1 MIKSW
6 IFFAILFIVTIISPS
21 AHSQDEYGNLRLPKY
36 RLEGNGT
43 SFTIE
48 SGSHKVVRM
57 DHRSDLKLVESDK
70 NFNHAV
76 RRGNTIIATGDV
88 STFAMLRTLSLDQLN
103 LPSEALHDMSL
114 SQLDAAIL
122 RLGDVRMRIAFNG
135 KEEWLDEAAS
145 VHTVFN
151 NGNTQYTIQ
160 SATFTGLKF
169 KITVSQA
176 SDWGMTAKVVVLN
189 KMTIPASLQIT
200 FNYGRSDIINRTF
213 SADYFKLTDRVKE
226 NELFIHDSIAVL
238 HQKGQVFRTAATTWP
253 AVHPQNIDTTA
264 NFNLSMNVAAH
275 KSDSVYFIAAQ
286 SDNEKVLFTHLNS
299 VRDPELL
306 LFESHKYYTD
316 MLAPYN
322 ISTPSQI
329 LDAGFRTAIVNLDC
343 VHNNG
348 KAWFEGIHWWPA
360 YWTNNYQISAAI
372 SLNQMDKA
380 RSAFRFLNTKERG
393 LCTVVSSNGQPADS
407 VTEDGIPYYI
417 YELSQYIDCTRDTA
431 LLNELWPALSRG
443 IDEVWKVR
451 DDNNN
456 SLLNWHMGCNAFLY
470 QADHLQLPGDAA
482 SPSLIMAAMLEKAA
496 WMAEI
501 IGKTSNARKWRER
514 SEKMYKL
521 LLPMLWNKESGV
533 LYSHLDQQN
542 IAHLGHYYTDMIFP
556 SLYTRLP
563 EIVGWQS
570 LDYLKQSLCFESRT
584 GINHDPV
591 LLMRVGDLKPTI
603 FGNDNVMPVQMAEAS
618 RAFFK
623 TGDNSTG
630 FRLLESVA
638 LAGTVHTE
646 APGNFPERMNDCG
659 KGEANYL
666 FGNPIGSFIHGVVNG
681 LFGLAQINNGRTLEW
696 SPAFPDTW
704 NKAQL
709 TLPYVR
715 ASYSSKMKD
724 EVTAVYTAG
733 HDKQR
738 GLLFSTLLRPC
749 KVQSVQVN
757 GKAVAYQLTPALN
770 KIKIQLT
777 ADGALS
783 HEIKIVYRLQNGKKT
798 EDKEIEQG
806 MKTSWVFPSA
816 IVDIQDP
823 QGLLKNTKVSGTRLD
838 AAVSENTGH
847 HQFFVKLKNPEV
859 IAPVT
864 LTIIPHISASVKSA
878 FYNLTDKTVTTN
890 IDVKAPSMKENSGK
904 LMIRI
909 ADRQSEIS
917 VRHTGH
923 VNRMIVFKNMDI
935 PAKGVYP
942 VEFNLQNNQRDILK
956 TTVNTL
962 LCGSDSAT
970 DKRMQIIR
978 DMRTEFIDISG
989 MRNSQ
994 SVFATS
1000 LWRWANVNIERG
1012 VFKDFKDTIKTNGGI
1027 FACPR
1032 TDNTLVTIE
1041 FGRSD
1046 HQTAKTIR
1054 SDKPSVLVFPVNKKI
1069 MNLSLFFVSDV
1080 QSRNTGTELGHIKLN
1095 YDIGETTSI
1104 PLITGQN
1111 ISMLEFSSMKDSELE
1126 PVYLG
1131 NWKGGL
1137 ARVLQIPC
1145 KSSLTLKSFSIELN
1159 AADAELGLIGVSI
1172 VNTSSGS
1179 QTLSK

>member
-1 MIKSW
+1 MINNRS
-6 IFFAILFIVTIISPS
+6 FFAILFGVIISYTS
-21 AHSQDEYGNLRLPKY
+21 AYSQDINGNLGLPKY
-36 RLEGNGT
+36 RLAGNGT

-48 SGSHKVVRM
+48 SGRHKVIRM
-57 DHRSDLKLVESDK
+57 DHRSDVKVIESDK

-88 STFAMLRTLSLDQLN
+88 PTFAMLRTLSVDQMN
-103 LPSEALHDMSL
+103 LSSEKLHVMPL

-122 RLGDVRMRIAFNG
+122 RLGDVRIQIAFNG

-151 NGNTQYTIQ
+151 NGNTQYTIH

-213 SADYFKLTDRVKE
+213 SADYFKVTDRVKE

-238 HQKGQVFRTAATTWP
+238 HQKGQVFRVAATTRP

-264 NFNLSMNVAAH
+264 NFRLSVNVAAH

-286 SDNEKVLFTHLNS
+286 SDNEKDLFTHLNS

-306 LFESHKYYTD
+306 FSGSRKYYED
-316 MLAPYN
+316 ILAPYS
-322 ISTPSQI
+322 ISTPSRI

-343 VHNNG
+343 VHNSG

-360 YWTNNYQISAAI
+360 YWTNNYQISAAL
-372 SLNQMDKA
+372 SLNQLDKA
-380 RSAFRFLNTKERG
+380 RMAFRFLNTKGG
-393 LCTVVSSNGQPADS
+393 LCTVVASNGQPADS
-407 VTEDGIPYYI
+407 VAEDGIPYYI
-417 YELSQYIDCTRDTA
+417 YELSQYINCTGDTA

-443 IDEVWKVR
+443 IDRVWKVR

-456 SLLNWHMGCNAFLY
+456 NLLNWHMGCNAFLY

-482 SPSLIMAAMLEKAA
+482 SPSMMMAAMLEKAA
-496 WMAEI
+496 GMAEL
-501 IGKTSNARKWRER
+501 IGKTSDAGKWRDR
-514 SEKMYKL
+514 SEKMYEL
-521 LLPMLWNKESGV
+521 LMPMLWNKKSGV
-533 LYSHLDQQN
+533 FYSHTDQQN
-542 IAHLGHYYTDMIFP
+542 IAHICHYYTDMIFP
-556 SLYTRLP
+556 PLYTRLP

-570 LDYLKQSLCFESRT
+570 LDYLKQSLCFESHT
-584 GINHDPV
+584 GINHNPV

-603 FGNDNVMPVQMAEAS
+603 FGNDNVMPVQMAEAA

-623 TGDNSTG
+623 TGDNNTG
-630 FRLLESVA
+630 FRLLEAVA
-638 LAGTVHTE
+638 LAGTVYTE
-646 APGNFPERMNDCG
+646 APGNFPERMNDFG

-666 FGNPIGSFIHGVVNG
+666 FGNPVGSFLHGVVKG
-681 LFGLAQINNGRTLEW
+681 LFGLAKVNEGKTLEW

-709 TLPYVR
+709 TLPYVS
-715 ASYSSKMKD
+715 ATYSSKGKD

-733 HDKQR
+733 HDQQR
-738 GLLFSTLLRPC
+738 GLLFSTFLRPC
-749 KVQSVQVN
+749 KVHSVLVN
-757 GKAVAYQLTPALN
+757 GKTVAYKLTPALN

-806 MKTSWVFPSA
+806 TKSSWVFSSD

-838 AAVSENTGH
+838 AAVSDNTGH

-859 IAPVT
+859 MVPVT
-864 LTIIPHISASVKSA
+864 LTIIPHFSASVKSA
-878 FYNLTDKTVTTN
+878 VYNLFDKTVTTN
-890 IDVKAPSMKENSGK
+890 IVVKAPSMKENSGK
-904 LMIRI
+904 LMIGI
-909 ADRQSEIS
+909 GDRQNEIPVS
-917 VRHTGH
+917 HTGLFKR
-923 VNRMIVFKNMDI
+923 VIVFKNTGM
-935 PAKGVYP
+935 PAKGPYTM
-942 VEFNLQNNQRDILK
+942 EFTLQNNHGDILK
-956 TTVNTL
+956 TAVSTL
-962 LCGSDSAT
+962 LCGADNTT
-970 DKRMQIIR
+970 DTRMQEIR
-978 DMRTEFIDISG
+978 DRRTGFIDISG
-989 MRNSQ
+989 MCNSH

-1000 LWRWANVNIERG
+1000 LWRWANVNIDHS
-1012 VFKDFKDTIKTNGGI
+1012 VFKDFGDTIKTKGGI

-1032 TDNTLVTIE
+1032 TDSTLVTIE
-1041 FGRSD
+1041 YGRSD
-1046 HQTAKTIR
+1046 HQTAQTVR
-1054 SDKPSVLVFPVNKKI
+1054 SKKPSVLVFPVNKKI
-1069 MNLSLFFVSDV
+1069 MTLSLFFVSDV
-1080 QSRNTGTELGHIKLN
+1080 QSRNTSTEVGNIKLN
-1095 YDIGETTSI
+1095 YYSGESMCI
-1104 PLITGQN
+1104 PLISGQN
-1111 ISMLEFSSMKDSELE
+1111 ISMLEFSPLKGSELE
-1126 PVYLG
+1126 PVALG
-1131 NWKGGL
+1131 NWPGGL

-1145 KSSLTLKSFSIELN
+1145 DASLTLKSFSIEIV
-1159 AADAELGLIGVSI
+1159 AADAQLGLIGVSV
-1172 VNTSSGS
+1172 VN
-1179 QTLSK
+1179 L